1 MRYVKGICTG
11 FLVYALFQNAAAAEI
26 TSWTDYL
33 QAAKKHN
40 PDFLAA
46 EAELQQTREE
56 LTIAYSNW
64 YPQADLNASVRTSSG
79 SESYSTGISVRQL
92 IFDGFKTPAAVGKA
106 QAQLEKAQS
115 RFAIT
120 SASIRYQ
127 LKEAYIGLLK
137 SSELLKL
144 TEVIA
149 KRRKQNV
156 GLVKLRY
163 EAGREHAGSRL
174 SAEADL
180 AQAEFE
186 VEQARRNHKLAK
198 QKLAKVIGIP
208 NTPIQAVG
216 SFEVE
221 QDISQAPDIPALML
235 NTPEVKESLASKEA
249 IRWSVQSAYAEL
261 YPSIS
266 LSASASL
273 EDDRFFPEE
282 SRVSGGISLSLPLFA
297 GGAKMAAI
305 AKAKYALRQ
314 AKNNVQS
321 RKDGVQFNLEQKWK
335 DLQDAVGQIRVQTM
349 YFQAAQARA
358 KIANAQYSSGLAGFD
373 DWAIIEDR
381 LVLAQKSYLNSQA
394 ELLLAEAQWI
404 QTKGE
409 GLEHE

>member
-1 MRYVKGICTG
+1 VRYVKGICTG
-11 FLVYALFQNAAAAEI
+11 FLVCALFQNAAAAEI
-26 TSWTDYL
+26 TSWADYL

-46 EAELQQTREE
+46 EAELQQTQAE
-56 LTIAYSNW
+56 LTSAYSNW
-64 YPQADLNASVRTSSG
+64 YPQADLSASVRTSSG
-79 SESYSTGISVRQL
+79 SESYATGISVRQL

-106 QAQLEKAQS
+106 QAQLEKAKS

-127 LKEAYIGLLK
+127 LKEAAVGLLK
-137 SSELLKL
+137 SSELIKM

-163 EAGREHAGSRL
+163 AVGREHAGSL
-174 SAEADL
+174 LIAEADL

-198 QKLAKVIGIP
+198 QKLTKVIGVP
-208 NTPIQAVG
+208 NTPIQAAG
-216 SFEVE
+216 SFVGEL
-221 QDISQAPDIPALML
+221 DISQAPDIPALVL
-235 NTPEVKESLASKEA
+235 NTPEIKESLASQA
-249 IRWSVQSAYAEL
+249 ATRWSVQSAYAEL
-261 YPSIS
+261 YPSLS

-273 EDDRFFPEE
+273 EDDHFFPEE

-314 AKNNVQS
+314 AENNVQS
-321 RKDGVQFNLEQKWK
+321 QADSVQFNLEQKWK
-335 DLQDAVGQIRVQTM
+335 NLQDAVGQIRVQRM

-409 GLEHE
+409 GLKHE

>member
-11 FLVYALFQNAAAAEI
+11 FLVCALFQNAAAAEI
-26 TSWTDYL
+26 TSWADYL

-46 EAELQQTREE
+46 EAELQQTQAE
-56 LTIAYSNW
+56 LTSAYSNW
-64 YPQADLNASVRTSSG
+64 YPQADLSASVGTSSG
-79 SESYSTGISVRQL
+79 SESYATGISLRQL

-106 QAQLEKAQS
+106 QAQLEKAKS

-127 LKEAYIGLLK
+127 LKEAAVGLLK
-137 SSELLKL
+137 SSELIKM

-163 EAGREHAGSRL
+163 AVGREHAGSL
-174 SAEADL
+174 LIAEADL

-198 QKLAKVIGIP
+198 QKLTKVIGVP
-208 NTPIQAVG
+208 NTPIQAAG
-216 SFEVE
+216 SFAGEL
-221 QDISQAPDIPALML
+221 DISRAPDIPALVL
-235 NTPEVKESLASKEA
+235 NTPEIKESLASQA
-249 IRWSVQSAYAEL
+249 ATRWSVQSAYAEI
-261 YPSIS
+261 YPSLS

-314 AKNNVQS
+314 AENNVQS
-321 RKDGVQFNLEQKWK
+321 QADSVQFNLEQKWK
-335 DLQDAVGQIRVQTM
+335 NLQDAVGQIRVQRM

>member
-26 TSWTDYL
+26 TSWADYL

-46 EAELQQTREE
+46 EAELQQTQAE
-56 LTIAYSNW
+56 LTSAYSNW
-64 YPQADLNASVRTSSG
+64 YPQADLSASVRTSSG
-79 SESYSTGISVRQL
+79 SESYATGISVRQL

-106 QAQLEKAQS
+106 QAQLEKAKS

-127 LKEAYIGLLK
+127 LKEASVGLLK
-137 SSELLKL
+137 SSELIKM

-163 EAGREHAGSRL
+163 AVGREHAGSL
-174 SAEADL
+174 LIAEADL

-266 LSASASL
+266 LSVSASL

-297 GGAKMAAI
+297 GGANLAAI

-314 AKNNVQS
+314 AENNVQS

-381 LVLAQKSYLNSQA
+381 LVLAQKAYLNSQA